1 MSYVATAV
9 TRGKEDWAASEV
21 DLSGVSDLEEVAD
34 VLRELAPEA
43 EISLLFVEA
52 DDTYLAI
59 VRLDNGEDL
68 RVFGTD
74 AAFARESRLGALL
87 LADLEPPALE
97 GAVPGAGDRADTTGA
112 AGAAGAAA
120 GAGAATAATP
130 QAADTSGEQ
139 SPPPDV
145 EPVGDA
151 ELLADLEMPGSV
163 LLMICAREGM
173 LPSDIT
179 AEVAQ
184 AIGCGDEIEE
194 LREA

>member
-34 VLRELAPEA
+34 ALRELDPEA

-87 LADLEPPALE
+87 LTDLEPPALE
-97 GAVPGAGDRADTTGA
+97 GAAPESDHRADTAGG
-112 AGAAGAAA
+112 AGAAGAGTAPAA
-120 GAGAATAATP
+120 AS
-130 QAADTSGEQ
+130 DEQ

-151 ELLADLEMPGSV
+151 ELLADLAMPGST
-163 LLMICAREGM
+163 LLAICAREGM